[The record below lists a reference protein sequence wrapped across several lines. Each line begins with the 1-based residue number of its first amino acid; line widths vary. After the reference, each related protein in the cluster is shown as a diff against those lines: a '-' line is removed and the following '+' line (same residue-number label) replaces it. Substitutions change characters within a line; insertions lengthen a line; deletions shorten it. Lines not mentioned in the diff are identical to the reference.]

1 MRASQPVQRE
11 PASLPRPLFLLFWCI
26 GILMGLFVRD
36 FVETAGEGVSEPR
49 PVAAAGGDAG
59 YPLRAAPTFVVN
71 VRAVLD
77 LPTATPTG
85 TATPPPTATPDR
97 TPALD
102 FCGAVPAAE
111 GMVCRMPLPTAT
123 ATPTLPAC
131 FSPEAAAGQLC
142 QYRSTSVPA
151 SAARRDPD
159 SSSG

>member
-1 MRASQPVQRE
+1 MRAQQPVQRE

-36 FVETAGEGVSEPR
+36 FVETAGESVSEPR
-49 PVAAAGGDAG
+49 PIAAGVDAD
-59 YPLRAAPTFVVN
+59 PAATLVVN

-85 TATPPPTATPDR
+85 TATPRPTATPDR

-111 GMVCRMPLPTAT
+111 GTVCRMPLPTAT

-142 QYRSTSVPA
+142 QYRSHPAPA
-151 SAARRDPD
+151 SAARRDHA